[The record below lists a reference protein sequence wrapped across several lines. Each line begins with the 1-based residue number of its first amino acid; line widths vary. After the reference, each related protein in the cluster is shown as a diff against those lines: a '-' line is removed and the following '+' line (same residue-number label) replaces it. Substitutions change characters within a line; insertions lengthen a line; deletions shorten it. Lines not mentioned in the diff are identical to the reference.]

1 MNIDLQTKNIVK
13 TKLEQRGNEYKVKAP
28 VTGSVVLNNA
38 VVASFGDGS
47 LRFFGLNQEPFEVKA
62 HKGVILTMSSNG
74 QFVYTGGDDG
84 KFLKISSDGQI
95 NEIYNFG
102 SQWVDCVASTENYF
116 ACSSGKKAY
125 LWVNDDSKPLIMDNS
140 STVGGLSF
148 DLEGNKLAV
157 SSYGGVTV
165 WQRGDRRWKSSRF
178 VWKGS
183 HGKVTFSPDG
193 KYLVSA
199 MQENEVHGW
208 RIRDKIDLAMAG
220 YPAKIK
226 SFTWAGNTPFL
237 VTSGAS
243 EAICWPF
250 DGKEGPLGRKPT
262 CVANGGKQNATFVEN
277 LPQENAVFAGFQD
290 GSVVLSEIDETKKS
304 YLIRNA
310 TGFEVTAIS
319 ISNDK
324 SHILIGDAMGN
335 IIWSPLWA
343 GDN

>member
-13 TKLEQRGNEYKVKAP
+13 TKLEQRGNEYKIKAP

-84 KFLKISSDGQI
+84 KFLKISSDGQV

-183 HGKVTFSPDG
+183 HGKVG
-193 KYLVSA
+193 
-199 MQENEVHGW
+199 
-208 RIRDKIDLAMAG
+208 
-220 YPAKIK
+220 
-226 SFTWAGNTPFL
+226 
-237 VTSGAS
+237 
-243 EAICWPF
+243 
-250 DGKEGPLGRKPT
+250 
-262 CVANGGKQNATFVEN
+262 
-277 LPQENAVFAGFQD
+277 
-290 GSVVLSEIDETKKS
+290 
-304 YLIRNA
+304 
-310 TGFEVTAIS
+310 
-319 ISNDK
+319 
-324 SHILIGDAMGN
+324 
-335 IIWSPLWA
+335 
-343 GDN
+343 